1 MDISIFSDHG
11 AFLFRYFHI
20 VGGVAW
26 IGVLWYINFIQGPYV
41 NALDATGQTAAKQ
54 KLFPKV
60 MWYFRYGALLTFITG
75 LGLIGLKGFDP
86 VASAYANQVG
96 QPTWNA
102 WFAKIYPGFMFA
114 TIMFLNVWFVIW
126 PRQKKVIAAANGEK
140 IDGIPAM
147 ARRAFIASRTNT
159 LLSIPMLF
167 FMAAAQNMTLNGVS
181 ADKLNIWIIVT
192 SVVFLLIEANA
203 LLSSNDPAAKPA
215 TVKPIETV
223 KGVIHMGFLLT
234 ILLYI
239 GVELILK

>member
-11 AFLFRYFHI
+11 ALLFRYFHI

-26 IGVLWYINFIQGPYV
+26 IGVLWYINFIQGGYV
-41 NALDATGQTAAKQ
+41 GGLDAAGQTIAKQ

-75 LGLIGLKGFDP
+75 LGLIALKGFGP
-86 VASAYANQVG
+86 GKVG
-96 QPTWNA
+96 GQIGSDVWNA

-140 IDGIPAM
+140 IDGVPAM
-147 ARRAFIASRTNT
+147 ARRGFIASRTNT

-167 FMAAAQNMTLNGVS
+167 FMAAANNLIISGIS
-181 ADKLNIWIIVT
+181 ADKLNLWIIIT
-192 SVVFLLIEANA
+192 SVVFILIEANA
-203 LLSSNDPAAKPA
+203 LFASNDPAAKPV

-223 KGVIHMGFLLT
+223 KGVIHMGFVLT
-234 ILLYI
+234 ILLYV

>member
-11 AFLFRYFHI
+11 AFLLRYFHI

-41 NALDATGQTAAKQ
+41 NALDAAGQTTAKQ

-60 MWYFRYGALLTFITG
+60 MWYFRYGALLTFVTG
-75 LGLIGLKGFDP
+75 LSLVILKGFGPGKVAP
-86 VASAYANQVG
+86 VGEAA
-96 QPTWNA
+96 WNN

-140 IDGIPAM
+140 IEGVPAM

-159 LLSIPMLF
+159 MLSIPMLF
-167 FMAAAQNMTLNGVS
+167 FMAAAVHLQGLNVT
-181 ADKLNIWIIVT
+181 AEKLNLWIIIT
-192 SVVFLLIEANA
+192 SVIFLLAEANA

-223 KGVIHMGFLLT
+223 RGVIHSGFLLT
-234 ILLYI
+234 ILLYL

>member
-60 MWYFRYGALLTFITG
+60 MWYFRYGALLTFVTG
-75 LGLIGLKGFDP
+75 LGLIILKGFGPGKVGP
-86 VASAYANQVG
+86 VGSDA
-96 QPTWNA
+96 WNL

-140 IDGIPAM
+140 IEGIPAM

-167 FMAAAQNMTLNGVS
+167 FMAAAVHLQGLKVS
-181 ADKLNIWIIVT
+181 ADQLTTWIIIV
-192 SVVFLLIEANA
+192 SVVLLLIEANA

-234 ILLYI
+234 ILLYV

>member
-26 IGVLWYINFIQGPYV
+26 IGVLWYINFIQGGYV
-41 NALDATGQTAAKQ
+41 NALDAAGQTIAKQ

-60 MWYFRYGALLTFITG
+60 MWYFRYGALLTFLTG
-75 LGLIGLKGFDP
+75 VGLIVLKGFGP
-86 VASAYANQVG
+86 VSVG
-96 QPTWNA
+96 PVNSVAWNN

-126 PRQKKVIAAANGEK
+126 PRQKKIIAAANGEK
-140 IDGIPAM
+140 IDGVPAM

-167 FMAAAQNMTLNGVS
+167 FMASAVHLQVS
-181 ADKLNIWIIVT
+181 NVTAEKLNLWIIIT
-192 SVVFLLIEANA
+192 TVVFLLIEANA

-223 KGVIHMGFLLT
+223 KGVIHSGFLLT

-239 GVELILK
+239 GVELTLK

>member
-26 IGVLWYINFIQGPYV
+26 IGVLWYINFIQGGYV
-41 NALDATGQTAAKQ
+41 NALDAQGQTVAKQ

-60 MWYFRYGALLTFITG
+60 MWYFRYGALLTFLTG
-75 LGLIGLKGFDP
+75 VGLIVLKGFGP
-86 VASAYANQVG
+86 GKVG
-96 QPTWNA
+96 PIGENVWNA

-140 IDGIPAM
+140 IEGVPAM
-147 ARRAFIASRTNT
+147 ARRGFIASRTNT

-167 FMAAAQNMTLNGVS
+167 FMASAVHLQGLNVT
-181 ADKLNIWIIVT
+181 ADKLNLWIIIT
-192 SVVFLLIEANA
+192 TVVFLLIEANA
-203 LLSSNDPAAKPA
+203 LFASNDPAAKPA

-234 ILLYI
+234 ILLYV

>member
-1 MDISIFSDHG
+1 MDISIISDHG

-41 NALDATGQTAAKQ
+41 NALDAAGQTAAKQ

-60 MWYFRYGALLTFITG
+60 MWYFRYGALLTFLTG
-75 LGLIGLKGFDP
+75 VGLIVLKGFGPAKVGP
-86 VASAYANQVG
+86 VGSEA
-96 QPTWNA
+96 WNA

-114 TIMFLNVWFVIW
+114 TIMFLNVWLVIW

-140 IDGIPAM
+140 IDGVPAM

-167 FMAAAQNMTLNGVS
+167 FMAAAVHLQGLKVTS
-181 ADKLNIWIIVT
+181 DQLNIWIIIV
-192 SVVFLLIEANA
+192 SAVFLLIEANA
-203 LLSSNDPAAKPA
+203 LFASNDPAAKPA

-223 KGVIHMGFLLT
+223 KGVIHTGFVLT

>member
-1 MDISIFSDHG
+1 MNISAFSDHG

-20 VGGVAW
+20 IGGVLW

-41 NALDATGQTAAKQ
+41 NSIEAAMQTAAKQ

-75 LGLIGLKGFDP
+75 LALIGLKGFDP
-86 VASAYANQVG
+86 KIALPVG
-96 QPTWNA
+96 SEPWNA

-126 PRQKKVIAAANGEK
+126 PRNKKVIAAANGEK

-147 ARRAFIASRTNT
+147 ARRGFLASRTNT

-167 FMAAAQNMTLNGVS
+167 FMAAAQNLTLNGVS
-181 ADKLNIWIIVT
+181 AAKLQLWIIVT
-192 SVVFLLIEANA
+192 TVVFLLIEANA
-203 LLSSNDPAAKPA
+203 LLVSNDPAKKPA
-215 TVKPIETV
+215 TFKPLESV
-223 KGVIHMGFLLT
+223 KGVIHMGLLLT
-234 ILLYI
+234 ILLYV
-239 GVELILK
+239 GVEVLLK

>member
-26 IGVLWYINFIQGPYV
+26 IGVLWYINFIQGGYV
-41 NALDATGQTAAKQ
+41 GGLDAAGQTVAKQ

-75 LGLIGLKGFDP
+75 LGLIALKGFGPTKVGP
-86 VASAYANQVG
+86 VGSDI
-96 QPTWNA
+96 WNA

-114 TIMFLNVWFVIW
+114 TIMFLNVWVIIW

-140 IDGIPAM
+140 IDGVPAM
-147 ARRAFIASRTNT
+147 ARRGFIASRTNT

-167 FMAAAQNMTLNGVS
+167 FMASAVHLQGLNVT
-181 ADKLNIWIIVT
+181 ADKLNLWIIIT
-192 SVVFLLIEANA
+192 SVVFVLIEANA
-203 LLSSNDPAAKPA
+203 LFASNDPAAKPA

-223 KGVIHMGFLLT
+223 KGVIHMGFVLT
-234 ILLYI
+234 ILLYV

>member
-1 MDISIFSDHG
+1 MFSDHG

-20 VGGVAW
+20 IGGVAW
-26 IGVLWYINFIQGPYV
+26 IGVLWYINFIQGGYV
-41 NALDATGQTAAKQ
+41 AGLDAAGQTTAKQ

-75 LGLIGLKGFDP
+75 VALIGVKGFDP
-86 VASAYANQVG
+86 ISGKVVG
-96 QPTWNA
+96 SDVWNA

-114 TIMFLNVWFVIW
+114 TIMFLNVWLVIW

-140 IDGIPAM
+140 IDGVPAL
-147 ARRAFIASRTNT
+147 ARRGFIASRTNT

-167 FMAAAQNMTLNGVS
+167 FMAAAQNLTLNTVS
-181 ADKLNIWIIVT
+181 ADKLQLWIIVT
-192 SVVFLLIEANA
+192 TVVFLVIEANA
-203 LLSSNDPAAKPA
+203 LFANNDPAAKPA

-223 KGVIHMGFLLT
+223 KGVIHMGILLT
-234 ILLYI
+234 VLLYV